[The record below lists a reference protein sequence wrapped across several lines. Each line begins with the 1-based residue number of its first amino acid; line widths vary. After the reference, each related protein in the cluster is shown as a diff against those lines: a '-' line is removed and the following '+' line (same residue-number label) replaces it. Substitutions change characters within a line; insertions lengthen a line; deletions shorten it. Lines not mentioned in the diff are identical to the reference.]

1 MRQELGEGLLWNL
14 AHKSHVTGGLS
25 VTSTVVVVLHCV
37 AYLSLTDRAEGLRE
51 GILKLKSVTHPQ
63 HTGSTCVTE
72 KRPHYVEEFK
82 FYVL

>member
-25 VTSTVVVVLHCV
+25 VTSTVVAVLHCV
-37 AYLSLTDRAEGLRE
+37 AYLSLTDGAEGLSE

-63 HTGSTCVTE
+63 HTGSTCVTG